1 MVHILDLYHIKT
13 MYLEPLVIERLKA
26 KHLQLQS
33 SRPLSPTIVA
43 KLRERF
49 MLEMTYNSNA
59 IEGNTLTLKET
70 YLVLSEGITIKG
82 KSLKEH
88 LEAKNHHEA
97 LEFIFEQ
104 VEHDSQHTISEHLIR
119 ELQSLVIGSIDRSIA
134 GTYRDVE
141 VAITASSHQPPLA
154 TEIPSKMADL
164 IKWFRKEQSKLNP
177 VELAAILHHK
187 LVNIHPFADGNG
199 RTARLL
205 MNIILL
211 QTGYPLVIILKNDR
225 RKYYD
230 TLSLAD
236 RGNVNPFI
244 TFIARA
250 VERSLDLYLETITK
264 NRSGATQFTS
274 LSELGKKYNL
284 TQKHLN
290 LLARTGKIVAH
301 KQGRIWL
308 SSIEAIQQYL
318 DNRER
323 KGFEHTP

>member
-1 MVHILDLYHIKT
+1 MHLDT
-13 MYLEPLVIERLKA
+13 QVIERLSD
-26 KHLQLQS
+26 KHKQLQS

-59 IEGNTLTLKET
+59 IEGNALTLKET

-82 KSLKEH
+82 KSLKDH

-119 ELQSLVIGSIDRSIA
+119 ELQSLVIGNIDKSIA

-154 TEIPSKMADL
+154 TEVPGKMSDL
-164 IKWFRKEQSKLNP
+164 IKWFRQEQSILNP
-177 VELAAILHHK
+177 IELAAILHHK

-211 QTGYPLVIILKNDR
+211 QAGYPLVIILKNDR
-225 RKYYD
+225 KKYYD

-236 RGNVNPFI
+236 GGNLDPFI
-244 TFIARA
+244 IFIARA
-250 VERSLDLYLETITK
+250 VERSLDLYLETIIK
-264 NRSGATQFTS
+264 NQPDSIKFMS
-274 LSELGKKYNL
+274 LSKLGERFKL
-284 TQKHLN
+284 TQEHLN
-290 LLARTGKIVAH
+290 LLARKGKIVAH
-301 KQGRIWL
+301 KQGRIWV
-308 SSIEAIQQYL
+308 SSVESIQQYL

>member
-1 MVHILDLYHIKT
+1 MVQILDLYHIKH
-13 MYLEPLVIERLKA
+13 MYLEPHIIKRLSD
-26 KHLQLQS
+26 KHRQLQS
-33 SRPLSPTIVA
+33 ARPLSPTIVT

-59 IEGNTLTLKET
+59 IEGNALTLKET
-70 YLVLSEGITIKG
+70 YLILSEGITIKG
-82 KSLKEH
+82 KSLKDH

-104 VEHDSQHTISEHLIR
+104 VEHDSHHTISEHLIR

-154 TEIPSKMADL
+154 TEVPGKMADL
-164 IKWFRKEQSKLNP
+164 IKWFRKDQSRLNP
-177 VELAAILHHK
+177 IELAAILHHK

-205 MNIILL
+205 MNVILL

-236 RGNVNPFI
+236 NGNINPFI
-244 TFIARA
+244 IFVARA

-264 NRSGATQFTS
+264 NRPESTQFKT
-274 LSELGKKYNL
+274 LSELSKNYAM

-301 KQGRIWL
+301 KQGRIWV
-308 SSIEAIQQYL
+308 SSLEDVKQYL
-318 DNRER
+318 DNKER
-323 KGFEHTP
+323 K

>member
-1 MVHILDLYHIKT
+1 
-13 MYLEPLVIERLKA
+13 MYLEALVIKRLSE
-26 KHLQLQS
+26 KHKRLQS
-33 SRPLSPTIVA
+33 ARPLSPTIVA

-70 YLVLSEGITIKG
+70 YLILSEGITIKG

-154 TEIPSKMADL
+154 TEVSGKMADL
-164 IKWFRKEQSKLNP
+164 IKWFRIEQLKLNP
-177 VELAAILHHK
+177 IELAAILHHK

-211 QTGYPLVIILKNDR
+211 QAGYPLVIILKNDR

-230 TLSLAD
+230 TLALAD
-236 RGNVNPFI
+236 AGNINPFI
-244 TFIARA
+244 IFIARA

-264 NRSGATQFTS
+264 NRSSATQFLT
-274 LSELGKKYNL
+274 LSELGKKYDL

-301 KQGRIWL
+301 KQGRIWV
-308 SSIEAIQQYL
+308 SSVESIQQYL

-323 KGFEHTP
+323 RGFKHTP

>member
-1 MVHILDLYHIKT
+1 
-13 MYLEPLVIERLKA
+13 MYLEVAIIERIVA
-26 KHLQLQS
+26 KHQQLQS
-33 SRPLSPTIVA
+33 ARPLSPTIVG

-70 YLVLSEGITIKG
+70 YLILSEGITIKG

-104 VEHDSQHTISEHLIR
+104 VEYDSQHTISEHLIR
-119 ELQSLVIGSIDRSIA
+119 ELQSLVIGTIDKSIA
-134 GTYRDVE
+134 GVYRDVE
-141 VAITASSHQPPLA
+141 VAITASTHQPPLA
-154 TEIPSKMADL
+154 TEVPGKMSDL
-164 IKWFRKEQSKLNP
+164 IKWFRKTQPKLNP
-177 VELAAILHHK
+177 IELAAIIHHK

-211 QTGYPLVIILKNDR
+211 QSGYPLVIILKHDR
-225 RKYYD
+225 KNYYA
-230 TLSLAD
+230 TLAQAD
-236 RGNVNPFI
+236 GGNITPFI
-244 TFIARA
+244 IFITRA

-264 NRSGATQFTS
+264 NKSKNQHTQKLAKLALQF
-274 LSELGKKYNL
+274 KM

-301 KQGRIWL
+301 KNGRIWVA
-308 SSIEAIQQYL
+308 SADAIQQYL
-318 DNRER
+318 DNRQR
-323 KGFEHTP
+323 KGV

>member
-1 MVHILDLYHIKT
+1 MHLNQI
-13 MYLEPLVIERLKA
+13 VIERLSG
-26 KHLQLQS
+26 KHKQLQS

-141 VAITASSHQPPLA
+141 VAITVSSHQPPLA
-154 TEIPSKMADL
+154 TEVPGKMTDL
-164 IKWFRKEQSKLNP
+164 IRWFRKEQLKSNP
-177 VELAAILHHK
+177 IELAAILHHK

-230 TLSLAD
+230 TLAQAD
-236 RGNVNPFI
+236 GGKIDAFI

-264 NRSGATQFTS
+264 NRSKSAQFVS
-274 LSELGKKYNL
+274 LGELGKKYYL

-301 KQGRIWL
+301 KQGRVWV
-308 SSIEAIQQYL
+308 SSVQAIQQYL

>member
-1 MVHILDLYHIKT
+1 MVNILALYHIKH
-13 MYLEPLVIERLKA
+13 MYLDTQVVERLST
-26 KHLQLQS
+26 KHKKLQS
-33 SRPLSPTIVA
+33 SRPLSPTIVT

-70 YLVLSEGITIKG
+70 YLVLSEGVTIKG

-119 ELQSLVIGSIDRSIA
+119 ELQSLVIGNIDKSIA

-154 TEIPSKMADL
+154 TEVPGKMSNL
-164 IKWFRKEQSKLNP
+164 IKWFRKEKSKLNLI
-177 VELAAILHHK
+177 ELAAILHHK

-211 QTGYPLVIILKNDR
+211 QAGYPLVIILKNDR

-230 TLSLAD
+230 TLSRAD
-236 RGNVNPFI
+236 SGNIDPFI

-264 NRSGATQFTS
+264 NRPNSAQFIS
-274 LSELGKKYNL
+274 LAELGKKYNL

-301 KQGRIWL
+301 KQGRVWV
-308 SSIEAIQQYL
+308 SSVEAIQQYL

>member
-1 MVHILDLYHIKT
+1 MVGKLDLYHIKH
-13 MYLEPLVIERLKA
+13 MYLSPQVIERLSA
-26 KHLQLQS
+26 KHKQLQS
-33 SRPLSPTIVA
+33 TRPLSPTIVT

-119 ELQSLVIGSIDRSIA
+119 ELQSLVIGNIDKSIA

-154 TEIPSKMADL
+154 TEVPGKMADL
-164 IKWFRKEQSKLNP
+164 IKWFRKEQLKLNP
-177 VELAAILHHK
+177 IELAAILHHK

-205 MNIILL
+205 MNIVLL

-230 TLSLAD
+230 TLAQAD
-236 RGNVNPFI
+236 TGNSDPFI

-264 NRSGATQFTS
+264 NRTDDQKFVT
-274 LSELGKKYNL
+274 LSMLAKEFNL
-284 TQKHLN
+284 TQEHLN
-290 LLARTGKIVAH
+290 LLARQGKIVAH
-301 KQGRIWL
+301 KRGRLWL
-308 SSIEAIQQYL
+308 SSHEDIKQYL
-318 DNRER
+318 DSRER
-323 KGFEHTP
+323 K

>member
-1 MVHILDLYHIKT
+1 MHLNQQLLDRINTKLLT
-13 MYLEPLVIERLKA
+13 
-26 KHLQLQS
+26 LQS

-59 IEGNTLTLKET
+59 IEGNSLTLKET
-70 YLVLSEGITIKG
+70 YLVLSEGMAIKG

-104 VEHDSQHTISEHLIR
+104 VEQGSQHTISEHLIR
-119 ELQSLVIGSIDRSIA
+119 ELQSLVIGNIDTSIA
-134 GTYRDVE
+134 GTYRNVE
-141 VAITASSHQPPLA
+141 VAITASDHQPPLA

-164 IKWFRKEQSKLNP
+164 IKWFSINQSKLNAI
-177 VELAAILHHK
+177 ELAARLHHTI
-187 LVNIHPFADGNG
+187 VNIHPFADGNG

-211 QTGYPLVIILKNDR
+211 QAGYPLVIILKNDR
-225 RKYYD
+225 KKYYE
-230 TLSLAD
+230 TLSQSDHGNLA
-236 RGNVNPFI
+236 PFV

-250 VERSLDLYLETITK
+250 VERSLDLYLETILEK
-264 NRSGATQFTS
+264 KEISDQFMS
-274 LSELGKKYNL
+274 LSQLAKKFNL

-290 LLARTGKIVAH
+290 LLARSGSLVAH
-301 KQGRIWL
+301 KRGRIWV
-308 SSIEAIQQYL
+308 STINGVQNYL
-318 DNRER
+318 DHRQKAR
-323 KGFEHTP
+323 S

>member
-1 MVHILDLYHIKT
+1 MHLNQMVID
-13 MYLEPLVIERLKA
+13 RLSG
-26 KHLQLQS
+26 KHKQLQS

-43 KLRERF
+43 KLQERF

-82 KSLKEH
+82 KSLKDH

-119 ELQSLVIGSIDRSIA
+119 ELQSLVIGNIDKSIA

-154 TEIPSKMADL
+154 TEVPGKMSDL
-164 IKWFRKEQSKLNP
+164 IKWFRREQLKLNP
-177 VELAAILHHK
+177 IELAAILHHK

-211 QTGYPLVIILKNDR
+211 QAGYPLVIIFKNDR

-236 RGNVNPFI
+236 NGNLDQFI

-250 VERSLDLYLETITK
+250 VERSLDIYLDTITK
-264 NRSGATQFTS
+264 NRSSATKFIS
-274 LSELGKKYNL
+274 LSELGRKYDL

-301 KQGRIWL
+301 KQGRIWV

-323 KGFEHTP
+323 K

>member
-1 MVHILDLYHIKT
+1 MH
-13 MYLEPLVIERLKA
+13 LEPLIIERLSD
-26 KHLQLQS
+26 KHKRLQS
-33 SRPLSPTIVA
+33 SRPLSTTIVG

-59 IEGNTLTLKET
+59 IEGNALTLKET

-82 KSLKEH
+82 KSLKDH

-134 GTYRDVE
+134 GTYRNVE
-141 VAITASSHQPPLA
+141 VAITASRHKPPLA
-154 TEIPSKMADL
+154 TEVPGKMADL
-164 IKWFRKEQSKLNP
+164 VKWFRKEQHRLNSI
-177 VELAAILHHK
+177 ELAAILHHK

-205 MNIILL
+205 MNIVLL
-211 QTGYPLVIILKNDR
+211 QAGYPLVIILKNDR

-236 RGNVNPFI
+236 SGNIDPFI
-244 TFIARA
+244 VFIARA
-250 VERSLDLYLETITK
+250 VERSLDLYLDTITK
-264 NRSGATQFTS
+264 NRSSATQFIS
-274 LSELGKKYNL
+274 LSELGKKYNV

-290 LLARTGKIVAH
+290 LLARSGKIVAH
-301 KQGRIWL
+301 KQGRVWV
-308 SSIEAIQQYL
+308 SSVESIQQYL
-318 DNRER
+318 DNRKR

>member
-1 MVHILDLYHIKT
+1 M
-13 MYLEPLVIERLKA
+13 VIERLKA

-154 TEIPSKMADL
+154 TEILSKMADL
-164 IKWFRKEQSKLNP
+164 IKWFHKEQSKLNP

-211 QTGYPLVIILKNDR
+211 QAGYPLVIILKNDR

-264 NRSGATQFTS
+264 NCSGATQFIS

>member
-1 MVHILDLYHIKT
+1 MH
-13 MYLEPLVIERLKA
+13 LEPLIIERLSA
-26 KHLQLQS
+26 KHKQLQT

-49 MLEMTYNSNA
+49 MLELTYNSNA
-59 IEGNTLTLKET
+59 IEGNALTLKET

-82 KSLKEH
+82 KSLKDH

-141 VAITASSHQPPLA
+141 VAITASRHKPPLA
-154 TEIPSKMADL
+154 TEVSGKMADL
-164 IKWFRKEQSKLNP
+164 IKWFRTEQMKLNP
-177 VELAAILHHK
+177 IELAAILHHK

-205 MNIILL
+205 MNIVLL
-211 QTGYPLVIILKNDR
+211 QAGYPLVIILKNDR

-236 RGNVNPFI
+236 SGNINPFI
-244 TFIARA
+244 VFIARA
-250 VERSLDLYLETITK
+250 VERSLDLYLDTITK
-264 NRSGATQFTS
+264 NRSIATQFIS

-290 LLARTGKIVAH
+290 LLARSGKIVAH
-301 KQGRIWL
+301 KQGRVWV
-308 SSIEAIQQYL
+308 SSVESIRQYL
-318 DNRER
+318 NNRKR
-323 KGFEHTP
+323 KGS

>member
-1 MVHILDLYHIKT
+1 MVNILDLYHIKH
-13 MYLEPLVIERLKA
+13 MYLDPQVIERLSG
-26 KHLQLQS
+26 KHKQLQS

-104 VEHDSQHTISEHLIR
+104 VEHDAQHTISEHLIR

-141 VAITASSHQPPLA
+141 VAITASTHQPPLA
-154 TEIPSKMADL
+154 TEIPGIMADL
-164 IKWFRKEQSKLNP
+164 IKWLRKEQLKSNP
-177 VELAAILHHK
+177 LELASILHHK

-211 QTGYPLVIILKNDR
+211 QAGYPLVIILKNDR

-236 RGNVNPFI
+236 NGNLDPFI
-244 TFIARA
+244 IFIARA

-264 NRSGATQFTS
+264 NSSSSAQFIS
-274 LSELGKKYNL
+274 LSKLGKQYNL

-290 LLARTGKIVAH
+290 LLARSGKIVAH
-301 KQGRIWL
+301 KQGRVWV
-308 SSIEAIQQYL
+308 SSSEAIQQYL

-323 KGFEHTP
+323 KGFKHTP